1 MTPGWFMAKDSAGEW
16 WNASDERGEYQTGH
30 GYDGK
35 ALPTSPARLVSMLW
49 TAEVKM
55 AIDIHGVFVPQK
67 KSAAFYL
74 AEEVPLKLLR
84 PTVYWLLH
92 RRKWESA
99 RFGAK
104 LIYRPAH
111 VSAA

>member
-1 MTPGWFMAKDSAGEW
+1 
-16 WNASDERGEYQTGH
+16 
-30 GYDGK
+30 
-35 ALPTSPARLVSMLW
+35 MLW

-67 KSAAFYL
+67 HSLALAL

-104 LIYRPAH
+104 LIYRPAN